1 MEAEKDKYMQKLNE
15 ALIQLDQVNS
25 SKRMLSDKLV
35 ETMKFVR
42 DLERGVLHGDDIE
55 SIVSEKIRSEY
66 KREKELNEQTR
77 EQIKRCEIERQKLV
91 ERIKMLAGGKSIT
104 VTTCHGERKDY
115 NVTSCNVSHLL
126 EDLRHFKHNIH
137 QNIHLI
143 ERTRAVVL
151 ECEEETFATERI
163 ASVMFM
169 ERDGL
174 HQ

>member
-35 ETMKFVR
+35 ETMKFFR

-77 EQIKRCEIERQKLV
+77 E
-91 ERIKMLAGGKSIT
+91 
-104 VTTCHGERKDY
+104 
-115 NVTSCNVSHLL
+115 
-126 EDLRHFKHNIH
+126 
-137 QNIHLI
+137 
-143 ERTRAVVL
+143 
-151 ECEEETFATERI
+151 
-163 ASVMFM
+163 
-169 ERDGL
+169 
-174 HQ
+174 